1 MEKMRRNLK
10 CILAMTSVILLALV
24 FRLAYIQ
31 IYGSDDLSAATRAQS
46 MIALKGSNT
55 RGMIYD
61 RNGQSLVADSKNYI
75 YIIKED
81 EFDVHAEKLLRKLSA
96 EEVGSDNEGY
106 RVYSSEHYNRS
117 CGKSLIENNN
127 AYILQ
132 ASARYSDD
140 QLAEHLIGYVNK
152 EDNSGA
158 AGLELMCDDQLSA
171 LNRRVY
177 AVADVAGNILQGRG
191 LIIASDEKDDSIITK
206 GIRTTI
212 DKEIQT
218 AVENIIEAESSPC
231 AAVVMDVKTGGI
243 LAMACT
249 PEYDQENIQQ
259 YLTDG
264 GDELVNKVTQG
275 EYPPGSVFKI
285 VTAAAALENGVNI
298 SSKYECSGS
307 VKLGDI
313 EIGCETGGE
322 EGHGMIGFEEAF
334 ALSCNSFFVQ
344 LGMETGADNIIS
356 TAEKLGLGQKILEGF
371 PQESSGHLMDA
382 EQRYGTAIGNLSIGQ
397 GQTLT
402 TPLQIAV
409 MTNCIASGGINRD
422 AHLLMSDEE
431 KNRQVISENTAEA
444 IGGMMKAASL
454 YGTAASLDL
463 KTDTGDVKA
472 AVKTGSA
479 EYGIF
484 GENSSH
490 GWITGYTPCD
500 EPEFTITVFVENG
513 GSGSLS
519 AGPLFEKIIK
529 YLEESGSYSRP
540 TLA

>member
-1 MEKMRRNLK
+1 MDIMKKNLK
-10 CILAMTSVILLALV
+10 RILVMASVILLALV

-31 IYGSDDLSAATRAQS
+31 VYGSDDLSAATRAQS

-61 RNGQSLVADSKNYI
+61 RNGQPLVADSKKYI

-140 QLAEHLIGYVNK
+140 QLAKHLIGYVNK

-191 LIIASDEKDDSIITK
+191 LVIASDENDDSIITK

-212 DKEIQT
+212 DKEIQS

-259 YLTDG
+259 YLNDG
-264 GDELVNKVTQG
+264 GDELINKVTQG

-285 VTAAAALENGVNI
+285 VTAAAALENGVDI
-298 SSKYECSGS
+298 SRKYECSGS

-322 EGHGMIGFEEAF
+322 EGHGTIGLEEAF

-356 TAEKLGLGQKILEGF
+356 TAEKLGLGQKILKGF

-431 KNRQVISENTAEA
+431 ENRQVISENTAEA

-454 YGTAASLDL
+454 YGTASSLDL

-479 EYGIF
+479 EYGIS

>member
-1 MEKMRRNLK
+1 MNIMKKNLK
-10 CILAMTSVILLALV
+10 RILVMASVILLALV

-31 IYGSDDLSAATRAQS
+31 VYGSDDLSAATRAQS

-61 RNGQSLVADSKNYI
+61 RNGQPLVADSKKYI

-106 RVYSSEHYNRS
+106 RVYSSEHYNSS

-191 LIIASDEKDDSIITK
+191 LVIASDEKDDSIITK

-212 DKEIQT
+212 DKEIQS
-218 AVENIIEAESSPC
+218 AVENIIEGESSPC

-259 YLTDG
+259 YLNDG
-264 GDELVNKVTQG
+264 GDELINKVTQG

-285 VTAAAALENGVNI
+285 VTAAAALENGVDI
-298 SSKYECSGS
+298 SRKYECSGS

-322 EGHGMIGFEEAF
+322 EGHGMIGLEEAF

-356 TAEKLGLGQKILEGF
+356 TAEKLGLGQKILKGF

-431 KNRQVISENTAEA
+431 ENRQVISENTAEA
-444 IGGMMKAASL
+444 IGRMMKAASL
-454 YGTAASLDL
+454 YGTASSLDL

-479 EYGIF
+479 EYGIS

>member
-1 MEKMRRNLK
+1 
-10 CILAMTSVILLALV
+10 
-24 FRLAYIQ
+24 
-31 IYGSDDLSAATRAQS
+31 
-46 MIALKGSNT
+46 
-55 RGMIYD
+55 
-61 RNGQSLVADSKNYI
+61 
-75 YIIKED
+75 
-81 EFDVHAEKLLRKLSA
+81 
-96 EEVGSDNEGY
+96 
-106 RVYSSEHYNRS
+106 
-117 CGKSLIENNN
+117 
-127 AYILQ
+127 
-132 ASARYSDD
+132 
-140 QLAEHLIGYVNK
+140 
-152 EDNSGA
+152 
-158 AGLELMCDDQLSA
+158 
-171 LNRRVY
+171 
-177 AVADVAGNILQGRG
+177 
-191 LIIASDEKDDSIITK
+191 
-206 GIRTTI
+206 
-212 DKEIQT
+212 
-218 AVENIIEAESSPC
+218 
-231 AAVVMDVKTGGI
+231 
-243 LAMACT
+243 MACT

-285 VTAAAALENGVNI
+285 VTAAAALENGVDI

-371 PQESSGHLMDA
+371 PQESGGHLMDS

>member
-10 CILAMTSVILLALV
+10 CILAMVSVILLALV

-61 RNGQSLVADSKNYI
+61 RNGQYLVADSKKYI

-96 EEVGSDNEGY
+96 EEVGSDNKGY
-106 RVYSSEHYNRS
+106 RVYSSEHYSRS
-117 CGKSLIENNN
+117 SGKSLIENNN

-264 GDELVNKVTQG
+264 GDELINKVTQG

-285 VTAAAALENGVNI
+285 VTAAAALENGVDI
-298 SSKYECSGS
+298 SRKYECSGS

-444 IGGMMKAASL
+444 IGDMMKAASL
-454 YGTAASLDL
+454 YGTASSLDL

-479 EYGIF
+479 EYGIL